1 MARFLQRGSSRRP
14 SFRGGVGG
22 VDVGGSLTETH
33 VPCDFR
39 LYEKDGKTKNEHFR
53 EILDRASNGKMVS
66 AIRVTPW
73 VIFLIHL
80 TPWKISRS
88 GGFFYLYFGFQGY
101 ATS

>member
-1 MARFLQRGSSRRP
+1 MSEEAPR
-14 SFRGGVGG
+14 
-22 VDVGGSLTETH
+22 ETH

-53 EILDRASNGKMVS
+53 EMLDRASNGKMVS
-66 AIRVTPW
+66 AIRVTPR

-88 GGFFYLYFGFQGY
+88 EFFYLCLGFQGY